1 MLRRLRPVNPRF
13 LREKEESPPHEGVS
27 QDLQFPQISNFL
39 YQVLR
44 WITVVTV
51 VAMLVLML
59 VEVVRRYL
67 FDKTFLWSDEI
78 IRYLLLYCTFLGGAC
93 AYYQKGLVAFTLI
106 FDKLNKKTQAILMLV
121 TNIICLVFFAF
132 LLRYSILKVTSPSVV
147 KSVSTA
153 SGLSLSVLYAS
164 VPIGLFFLLVF
175 TIDFFPE
182 LIRNIRDA
190 GKPEAKKEGSD
201 A

>member
-1 MLRRLRPVNPRF
+1 MKVYH
-13 LREKEESPPHEGVS
+13 K
-27 QDLQFPQISNFL
+27 ISNFL

-51 VAMLVLML
+51 VAMLVLTL

>member
-1 MLRRLRPVNPRF
+1 M
-13 LREKEESPPHEGVS
+13 
-27 QDLQFPQISNFL
+27 
-39 YQVLR
+39 
-44 WITVVTV
+44 
-51 VAMLVLML
+51 
-59 VEVVRRYL
+59 
-67 FDKTFLWSDEI
+67 
-78 IRYLLLYCTFLGGAC
+78 
-93 AYYQKGLVAFTLI
+93 
-106 FDKLNKKTQAILMLV
+106 
-121 TNIICLVFFAF
+121 
-132 LLRYSILKVTSPSVV
+132 V

>member
-1 MLRRLRPVNPRF
+1 
-13 LREKEESPPHEGVS
+13 
-27 QDLQFPQISNFL
+27 
-39 YQVLR
+39 
-44 WITVVTV
+44 
-51 VAMLVLML
+51 
-59 VEVVRRYL
+59 
-67 FDKTFLWSDEI
+67 
-78 IRYLLLYCTFLGGAC
+78 
-93 AYYQKGLVAFTLI
+93 
-106 FDKLNKKTQAILMLV
+106 MLV